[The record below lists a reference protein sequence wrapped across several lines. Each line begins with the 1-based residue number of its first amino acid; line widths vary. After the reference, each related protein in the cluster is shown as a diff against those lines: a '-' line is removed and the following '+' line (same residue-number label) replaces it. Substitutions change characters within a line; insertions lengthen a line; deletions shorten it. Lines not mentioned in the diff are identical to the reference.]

1 MARLVRSV
9 AALVLGLFIAAGA
22 PAYGQ
27 EGGTARFEGRRLAD
41 ALKDLEGRGLRII
54 YSSEAVRP
62 EMRVTTE
69 PRATALRRILDELLS
84 PHGLLARDG
93 PGGSLLVVKDPRA
106 RLKRTATPERTRAI
120 PPGAPTVAAVKGV
133 DPTRFEETIVVTDV
147 DPGIAPAG
155 PPPLAPRPLDVRGFA
170 GGFEN
175 IFRTLQALPGVTAT
189 DELGSR
195 ISVRGGSPDQNLVVM
210 DGVEI
215 HNPYRLYVPSEDLG
229 MVGMASAFNPE
240 TIDSFELF
248 PGAFDV
254 RYGDR
259 LSSLLLVSNREGSD
273 AEAFQGFAFLS
284 LTDANVIVEG
294 KLPDRADGSWLL
306 TTRRT
311 YFDLLA
317 ERAIGVLLPAFEDVQ
332 TKVSWHPRPRQRVS
346 LVGLAGRERTRTR
359 DSAAS
364 DESRSARTQNH
375 LLAMTFES
383 GVGSEGSSRTIAS
396 FSRFS
401 DALAA
406 YERSLDNSRGA
417 NTADSIS
424 TGGLLEFQLARDVAV
439 RDLTVRQEL
448 VFNPSAR
455 HWLDLGFE
463 THKLDTRWAW
473 KISGDRSLQQ
483 ANGSSIRLGTGL
495 PGALDSSRDSYR
507 FGAWV
512 QDRVEVSPR
521 LVLQPGLRVDRSS
534 LTGESTFSPRLSGT
548 LNLGHAL
555 RLDAALRLH
564 SQTPGYEKLFQS
576 DYFIDLS
583 PGQRPNLKTERALHA
598 VTGLQRDFGGGLS
611 ARVDAY
617 YKRFSNLIVG
627 TLESEEE
634 RQARLASYDV
644 PAALRAS
651 VPTRAEITT
660 SPLNAA
666 RGDAYG
672 VDVRVAHAG
681 GGSASPLTGW
691 AAYSF
696 GRASRTAYGVT
707 RPFDYDRRHAVSIA
721 ANLKLGSRLDLSAT
735 GRWATGFPRT
745 PVRGVRLAL
754 VADAHDVDRDGNRE
768 ERVPQRDASGHA
780 LFQPDLGDL
789 SNVNA
794 ARLPHFAR
802 LDARL
807 TYRPSWGGERWAF
820 YADLLNVL
828 NAKNVIQIDSALV
841 LDPAS
846 DRPGIIELPQDRGI
860 PFFPSF
866 GIRVWF

>member
-1 MARLVRSV
+1 ML
-9 AALVLGLFIAAGA
+9 AGA
-22 PAYGQ
+22 PVYGQ
-27 EGGTARFEGRRLAD
+27 EGGATRFEGTRLAD

-54 YSSEAVRP
+54 YRSETVRP
-62 EMRVTTE
+62 EMRITAE

-84 PHGLLARDG
+84 PHGLLAREG
-93 PGGSLLVVKDPRA
+93 PGGTLLIVKDPRA
-106 RLKRTATPERTRAI
+106 RLKRIPTPEKALAA
-120 PPGAPTVAAVKGV
+120 PPGAATAAAG
-133 DPTRFEETIVVTDV
+133 DAAALSRFEETITVTDV
-147 DPGIAPAG
+147 GPGIAPTG

-195 ISVRGGSPDQNLVVM
+195 ISVRGGSPDQNLTVM
-210 DGVEI
+210 DGIEI
-215 HNPYRLYVPSEDLG
+215 HNPYRLFVPSDDLG
-229 MVGMASAFNPE
+229 MVGLASTFNPE
-240 TIDSFELF
+240 TIDSVELF

-254 RYGDR
+254 RHGDR

-284 LTDANVIVEG
+284 LTDANVVLEG

-306 TTRRT
+306 TARRT
-311 YFDLLA
+311 YLDLLA
-317 ERAIGVLLPAFEDVQ
+317 ERAIGVTLPSFEDLQ
-332 TKVSWHPRPRQRVS
+332 ARVSWHPRPRQRVA
-346 LVGLAGRERTRTR
+346 LVGLAGRERTHTR
-359 DSAAS
+359 ESAAS
-364 DESRSARTQNH
+364 DEGRSMKTRNN
-375 LLAMTFES
+375 LLAVTFDS
-383 GVGSEGSSRTIAS
+383 GVGSRGSSRTIAS
-396 FSRFS
+396 FSRFT

-406 YERSLDNSRGA
+406 YERSFDNSRGA
-417 NTADSIS
+417 NTADSIA
-424 TGGLLEFQLARDVAV
+424 TGGLLGFRIARDVAV
-439 RDLTVRQEL
+439 QDLAVRQEF
-448 VFNPSAR
+448 VFKPSAR

-463 THKLDTRWAW
+463 THRLDTRWAW
-473 KISGDRSLQQ
+473 TISGDRSQHQ
-483 ANGSSIRLGTGL
+483 ANGSSIRLGTSL
-495 PGALDSSRDSYR
+495 PSALDSSRDSYR

-512 QDRVEVSPR
+512 QDRVQVSPR

-534 LTGESTFSPRLSGT
+534 LIGQSTFSPRLSST
-548 LNLGHAL
+548 LNLGHTL
-555 RLDAALRLH
+555 RLDAALSLH
-564 SQTPGYEKLFQS
+564 AQSPGYEKLFQS

-583 PGQRPNLKTERALHA
+583 GGQPSTLKAERALHA
-598 VTGLQRDFGGGLS
+598 VTGLQRNFGGRLS

-617 YKRFSNLIVG
+617 YKRFSDLIVG
-627 TLESEEE
+627 TLETEEE
-634 RQARLASYDV
+634 RQARLAGYDV
-644 PAALRAS
+644 PAALRTS

-666 RGDAYG
+666 TGHAYG
-672 VDVRVAHAG
+672 VDVLVSSAG
-681 GGSASPLTGW
+681 GGSLTPLTGW

-696 GRASRTAYGVT
+696 GRASRTAYEVT
-707 RPFDYDRRHAVSIA
+707 RPFDYDRRHAVSLA
-721 ANLKLGSRLDLSAT
+721 ANLKIGSRLDLSAT

-754 VADAHDVDRDGNRE
+754 VADADDEDGDGNRE
-768 ERVPQRDASGHA
+768 ERVPQRDASGHP
-780 LFQPDLGDL
+780 LFQPDRGDL

-820 YADLLNVL
+820 YADLINVL

-846 DRPGIIELPQDRGI
+846 DRPGIIERSQDRGI
-860 PFFPSF
+860 PFFPSL